1 MSISDRQLL
10 DTMQSIGGLLF
21 RRLHDELNEADR
33 LVLEEWM
40 THLEPGSRQ
49 FFEEITDWEQVQAA
63 LRAMYQIDEQ
73 AAFADI
79 QKKIHVESVL
89 ATSTFEEHPSLVGR
103 RYKRFKFLAA
113 AIVLTLIVGIAVI
126 FTLTNRKTE
135 ITSLPVAQ
143 RFKNDVAPGGDKAV
157 LTLSDGSKIVLDSA
171 SNGELARQGATRVM
185 KLENG
190 QLSYSAHSLG
200 AKSVSYNTV
209 STPRGGQYQVQ
220 LPDGSRVWL
229 NAASSLRFP
238 TAFTG
243 KERRVELN
251 GEAYFQVVKDGS
263 MPFKVSVVS
272 QTSGRE
278 GKEPMQVEVLG
289 TELNIEAYTD
299 EDEWKATL
307 INGSVKVISGKH
319 EAVLKPGQQV
329 RMTSSLNVLF
339 DANVEEATAWKNG
352 LFQFQD
358 ASIESIMR
366 QVGRWY
372 DVDIVYK
379 GKIDQQFIGKI
390 PRQVQVSTLLKILE
404 STGWVHFMIE
414 GKKIT
419 VAP

>member
-10 DTMQSIGGLLF
+10 ETIQSIGGLLF
-21 RRLHDELNEADR
+21 RRLHDELDATDR
-33 LVLEEWM
+33 LVLEEWL
-40 THLEPGSRQ
+40 THLEPASRQ
-49 FFEEITDWEQVQAA
+49 FFEEITDWEKIQAA
-63 LRAMYQIDEQ
+63 LHTIYQIDEQ
-73 AAFADI
+73 AAFADV

-89 ATSTFEEHPSLVGR
+89 AISTSVELPRLVDR
-103 RYKRFKFLAA
+103 KYKRYRFIAAA
-113 AIVLTLIVGIAVI
+113 AILILIAGLAVV
-126 FTLTNRKTE
+126 FTLPKRKTD
-135 ITSLPVAQ
+135 IASLPVTQ
-143 RFKNDVAPGGDKAV
+143 RFKNDVAPGGEKAV
-157 LTLSDGSKIVLDSA
+157 LTLADGNQIVLDNA

-190 QLSYSAHSLG
+190 QLAYTAHSS
-200 AKSVSYNTV
+200 ASQPVSYNTV

-220 LPDGSRVWL
+220 LPDGSKVWL

-243 KERRVELN
+243 KEREVELS
-251 GEAYFQVVKDGS
+251 GEAYFQVTKNSS
-263 MPFKVSVVS
+263 MPFKVAIISTV
-272 QTSGRE
+272 
-278 GKEPMQVEVLG
+278 KEPVQIEVLG
-289 TELNIEAYTD
+289 TELDVEAYAD
-299 EDEWKATL
+299 EEDQKTTL
-307 INGSVKVISGKH
+307 INGSVKVISGIH
-319 EAVLKPGQQV
+319 EVLLKPGQQGRV
-329 RMTSSLNVLF
+329 NSSLGVLSNV
-339 DANVEEATAWKNG
+339 NIEEAIAWKNG

-358 ASIESIMR
+358 ASIQSIMR